1 MGRERAR
8 ETELAVLF
16 ASRGAA
22 RCGDLHP
29 PMQLDEYRKL
39 AEVEDRMWYFC
50 ALNRRVTH
58 FLARAGW
65 RADARGRVL
74 DAGCGTG
81 GLIKDLRAAFPA
93 AEVVGLDF
101 SARACE
107 LARLRTGAEIVCG
120 SITELPFADASFDAV
135 VSADVV
141 CQVEDGARAL
151 REFARVV
158 RPGGAVLVN
167 VPAFRWLWSYHDDT
181 CETKHRY
188 TRPELR
194 ALCAQA
200 GLRVEF
206 ASYANLLPLP
216 LIAARRKL
224 FKPAAA
230 TSDVRLYPAPVEA
243 MFAGMAALEFAW
255 MREGIASPLGSSVF
269 VAARKEAA
277 R

>member
-1 MGRERAR
+1 M
-8 ETELAVLF
+8 
-16 ASRGAA
+16 
-22 RCGDLHP
+22 H
-29 PMQLDEYRKL
+29 LDEYRKL
-39 AEVEDRMWYFC
+39 AEVEDRMWYFH
-50 ALNRRVTH
+50 ALNRRMVH
-58 FLARAGW
+58 FVAGTGAEAP
-65 RADARGRVL
+65 RRIL

-81 GLIKDLRAAFPA
+81 GLIKYLRRAFPA
-93 AEVVGLDF
+93 AKVEGLDF

-107 LARLRTGAEIVCG
+107 LARLRTGSEITQG
-120 SITELPFADASFDAV
+120 SITALPYADGSYDAV

-141 CQVEDGARAL
+141 CQVTDGAAAL

-158 RPGGAVLVN
+158 RPGGTVLVN
-167 VPAFRWLWSYHDDT
+167 VPAFHWLWSYHDDT

-194 ALCAQA
+194 TLCTQA

-224 FKPAAA
+224 FRPAAP

-243 MFAGMAALEFAW
+243 MFAAMAALEFAW
-255 MREGIASPLGSSVF
+255 MRAGLASPLGSSVF
-269 VAARKEAA
+269 VVARKEAGP
-277 R
+277 